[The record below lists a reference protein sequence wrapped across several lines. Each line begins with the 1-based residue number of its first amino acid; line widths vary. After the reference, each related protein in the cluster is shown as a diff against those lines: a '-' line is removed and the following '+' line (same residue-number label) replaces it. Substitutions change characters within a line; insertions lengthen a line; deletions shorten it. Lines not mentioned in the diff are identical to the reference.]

1 MRAAR
6 RASAAVVRRRCPAYD
21 SGDSFGG
28 LPYAT
33 ALQPPWGGGG
43 GAAYVVSQQR
53 RPLVVV
59 VELAHG
65 GTNLLGGGH
74 DGVTCCSDKVLAQ
87 CFWLRRSAWKVVEVV
102 LGSVLSSLSEE
113 DGGAPRWSYGGGR
126 GGGTMGLNLH
136 RAKALPD
143 SFRCRQR

>member
-1 MRAAR
+1 
-6 RASAAVVRRRCPAYD
+6 
-21 SGDSFGG
+21 
-28 LPYAT
+28 
-33 ALQPPWGGGG
+33 
-43 GAAYVVSQQR
+43 
-53 RPLVVV
+53 VV

-74 DGVTCCSDKVLAQ
+74 DGVTCCNDKVLAR

>member
-1 MRAAR
+1 
-6 RASAAVVRRRCPAYD
+6 
-21 SGDSFGG
+21 
-28 LPYAT
+28 
-33 ALQPPWGGGG
+33 
-43 GAAYVVSQQR
+43 
-53 RPLVVV
+53 VV

-74 DGVTCCSDKVLAQ
+74 DGVTCCSDEVLAQ

-126 GGGTMGLNLH
+126 GGGGQWASICTERKLCLTPLGAGNVDNFWC
-136 RAKALPD
+136 RLP
-143 SFRCRQR
+143 C